1 MELHGLILVCQDAA
15 CGARMLL
22 RYPPCKRSTVSPQ
35 TVDAFRG
42 ANVQQN
48 GVRSPRAPGLGDS
61 AVWQHSAAEPAAAAA
76 TATAPAHK
84 SAKPLRRRLELE
96 AEQER
101 PSAYSISSVVL
112 APAFVRSGTMDRPL
126 ALSIDDGLFVGW
138 PTPLPPPPAPRPRRR
153 VPAASAAAS
162 VDAANSSSSSGSNG
176 SGAGAGDSSVGK
188 GARGGRRS
196 GGTARDPRRVRD
208 AFQALLAST
217 TLRDAATAAAEDSQ
231 RQQQQ
236 QAPQQQTLAIT
247 VAFALSLG
255 EDRLFG
261 TRHGAVC
268 ALQRLARAV
277 GAALQHEERRT
288 GWVSR
293 EVRCISR
300 VRDAFLAA
308 QDGSGAARPTLL
320 DLAEVLLEASAL
332 CAQLAELYRRVRL
345 CGSVQV
351 LLHGWTA
358 LSLSIWAPEVPPHP
372 ALRPY
377 MGLMLTDHDL
387 ADVAP
392 RGSPELDILLRACH
406 PTKSFLDIV
415 HETGLPLA
423 HVYRLASHL
432 AYWRAALVI
441 LPIRRDS
448 VYTVAPRPRVP
459 VFTLEDTLALKYRTD
474 CPISPPLLEMLRCF
488 TPSEH
493 KGLLSVPIIAVVPW
507 LTPHVS
513 SCRLLDVRRVPV
525 PGLEGRTPRV
535 SQQQRRQREWH
546 KNPVVCIVV
555 IIAATSS
562 SSSSSDGD
570 NNNTAAT
577 HQHARDTRRRVC
589 TGGVVDACARA
600 PRPAAAPRLRVAQ
613 HSPERRRQVP
623 GRQPAHRVHRVL

>member
-15 CGARMLL
+15 CGARLLL
-22 RYPPCKRSTVSPQ
+22 RYPACKRSTVSPQ

-48 GVRSPRAPGLGDS
+48 SVRSSSSSSLHTGRGDS
-61 AVWQHSAAEPAAAAA
+61 AVWPHSPADAPTAAAAAAAAAA
-76 TATAPAHK
+76 TTTPAATVRK
-84 SAKPLRRRLELE
+84 NEKPLRRRLERE

-138 PTPLPPPPAPRPRRR
+138 PTPLPPPPPP
-153 VPAASAAAS
+153 
-162 VDAANSSSSSGSNG
+162 SSSSSS
-176 SGAGAGDSSVGK
+176 SRTRRRPTAAGAGAAADAGADTGSSSTSTAGRAGK
-188 GARGGRRS
+188 GVRGRHAA
-196 GGTARDPRRVRD
+196 ARDPRRVRD

-217 TLRDAATAAAEDSQ
+217 TLRDATGAGEDTQ
-231 RQQQQ
+231 PQPQPQPQQ
-236 QAPQQQTLAIT
+236 PQQTLAIT

-268 ALQRLARAV
+268 ALQRLSKAV

-293 EVRCISR
+293 EVRGISR

-308 QDGSGAARPTLL
+308 QDGSSSARPTIL
-320 DLAEVLLEASAL
+320 DLAEVLLETSAL

-351 LLHGWTA
+351 LLNGWTA
-358 LSLSIWAPEVPPHP
+358 LSLSLWAPEVPPHP

-392 RGSPELDILLRACH
+392 RGSPELDTLLRACH

-432 AYWRAALVI
+432 AYWRAALII
-441 LPIRRDS
+441 LPIRRDA

-459 VFTLEDTLALKYRTD
+459 VFTLQDTLALKYRTD

-488 TPSEH
+488 TPNEH
-493 KGLLSVPIIAVVPW
+493 KGLFYAFPSVFLS
-507 LTPHVS
+507 TCS
-513 SCRLLDVRRVPV
+513 
-525 PGLEGRTPRV
+525 
-535 SQQQRRQREWH
+535 
-546 KNPVVCIVV
+546 
-555 IIAATSS
+555 
-562 SSSSSDGD
+562 
-570 NNNTAAT
+570 
-577 HQHARDTRRRVC
+577 RVC
-589 TGGVVDACARA
+589 SRSQAT
-600 PRPAAAPRLRVAQ
+600 
-613 HSPERRRQVP
+613 
-623 GRQPAHRVHRVL
+623 